1 MKYLP
6 RWATL
11 LVLLTLSG
19 FAQAHKQSDSYLSIT
34 LNTGSSQLQGQWDI
48 ALRDLDFV
56 IGLDANADDRITWGE
71 VKAQRVAIESYAF
84 GHLRLASMQGDSR
97 DDCALRAQ
105 QMLIDEHVDGAYAVL
120 RFSASCHAAPQ
131 RLAIDYA
138 LLFAVDPN
146 HRGLLDLRT
155 DSFTQAAVLS
165 MQTPSLALD
174 ARSKNHW
181 QQLRSF
187 VAEGVWHIWQGYD
200 HILFLFTLLL
210 PAVVLYRDGRWQPR
224 ASLRDSA
231 TDILKVVTAFT
242 LAHSLT
248 LSLAA
253 LGFVHAPSRPVESAI
268 ALTVLLGALNILFP
282 VVRERRWLVA
292 LCFGLIHGLG
302 FASVL
307 ADLGLQQGGLLQALV
322 GFNIGVEVGQ
332 LGIVAVLM
340 PASYVLRGTVFYRRL
355 VLPGG
360 AAAIGCLALYWIG
373 LRAFPSLVPTL

>member
-1 MKYLP
+1 MKYLLC
-6 RWATL
+6 WVTL
-11 LVLLTLSG
+11 LALLTLPG

-34 LNTGSSQLQGQWDI
+34 LNAGSSQLQGQWDI

-71 VKAQRVAIESYAF
+71 VKAQRAAIESYAL
-84 GHLRLASMQGDSR
+84 GHLRLASMQGDRR
-97 DDCALRAQ
+97 DDCALQAQ

-120 RFSASCHAAPQ
+120 RFSASCHAAPRQ
-131 RLAIDYA
+131 LAIDYA

-165 MQTPSLALD
+165 METPSIALD
-174 ARSKNHW
+174 ARSKNPW

-187 VAEGVWHIWQGYD
+187 VVEGIWHIWQGYD

-224 ASLRDSA
+224 ASLRESS

-253 LGFVHAPSRPVESAI
+253 LGFVHAPSWLVESAI

-307 ADLGLQQGGLLQALV
+307 ADLGLQPGGLLQALV
-322 GFNIGVEVGQ
+322 GFNIGVEIGQ

-373 LRAFPSLVPTL
+373 LRAFP

>member
-1 MKYLP
+1 MKYLL
-6 RWATL
+6 RWVTVLA
-11 LVLLTLSG
+11 LLTLCG
-19 FAQAHKQSDSYLSIT
+19 LAQAHKQSDSYLKIT

-71 VKAQRVAIESYAF
+71 VKAQRTAIESYAL

-97 DDCALRAQ
+97 DDCALQTQ

-120 RFSASCHAAPQ
+120 RFSASCHAPPQ
-131 RLAIDYA
+131 RLAVDYA

-165 MQTPSLALD
+165 ADTPSIALD
-174 ARSKNHW
+174 AHEKNNW

-187 VAEGVWHIWQGYD
+187 VVEGIWHIWQGYD

-210 PAVVLYRDGRWQPR
+210 PAVVLYRDGRWHPR
-224 ASLRDSA
+224 ASLRDSS

-253 LGFVHAPSRPVESAI
+253 LGFVHAPSRLVESAI

-307 ADLGLQQGGLLQALV
+307 ADLGLQPGGLLQALV
-322 GFNIGVEVGQ
+322 GFNIGVEIGQ

-340 PASYVLRGTVFYRRL
+340 PVSYVLRGTVFYRRL